1 MYLWPFLERLWLLFP
16 IFFTQTMKS
25 IKKDLSWFWRGNYR
39 PKFWSP
45 NWRYFRWF
53 YFRRYLH
60 CSGATWVIPWESHPL
75 SVIPFIKV
83 KDSFEW
89 PAEMIDDYEN
99 VIAPGLRY
107 TGGRFMKKVDDLV
120 KGFLYELSKKKTL
133 FFKESVVHPFVQFK
147 GHKKGIFFSMKSTLK
162 YWTRLAVMDS
172 LKFK

>member
-1 MYLWPFLERLWLLFP
+1 MSHSLRESSLE
-16 IFFTQTMKS
+16 
-25 IKKDLSWFWRGNYR
+25 
-39 PKFWSP
+39 
-45 NWRYFRWF
+45 
-53 YFRRYLH
+53 
-60 CSGATWVIPWESHPL
+60 

-107 TGGRFMKKVDDLV
+107 TGVRFMKKVDDLV
-120 KGFLYELSKKKTL
+120 KGFLYELCKKKTL

>member
-1 MYLWPFLERLWLLFP
+1 MSHSLRESSLE
-16 IFFTQTMKS
+16 
-25 IKKDLSWFWRGNYR
+25 
-39 PKFWSP
+39 
-45 NWRYFRWF
+45 
-53 YFRRYLH
+53 
-60 CSGATWVIPWESHPL
+60 

-147 GHKKGIFFSMKSTLK
+147 GHKKGIFFFLWRVRWSTELG
-162 YWTRLAVMDS
+162 WQ
-172 LKFK
+172 